1 MAVQRSSYIIKFSGL
16 PKGKHEYVFEINN
29 KFFEN
34 RDVSIIKNANLT
46 ANVSLLKESGPLQL
60 TLKISGEIG
69 VECVRCLEEFML
81 PINIENTLVVR
92 QIENPNSEDDDD
104 DSIHIQLNATELDLD
119 VHLYD
124 FIVLQVPYSPVHP
137 DNADGVPNC
146 NPEILKFLSKKE
158 DSTKQDEPANDRWA
172 ILKNIKLN

>member
-1 MAVQRSSYIIKFSGL
+1 
-16 PKGKHEYVFEINN
+16 
-29 KFFEN
+29 
-34 RDVSIIKNANLT
+34 
-46 ANVSLLKESGPLQL
+46 
-60 TLKISGEIG
+60 LKISGEIG

-158 DSTKQDEPANDRWA
+158 DITKEDEPANDRWA